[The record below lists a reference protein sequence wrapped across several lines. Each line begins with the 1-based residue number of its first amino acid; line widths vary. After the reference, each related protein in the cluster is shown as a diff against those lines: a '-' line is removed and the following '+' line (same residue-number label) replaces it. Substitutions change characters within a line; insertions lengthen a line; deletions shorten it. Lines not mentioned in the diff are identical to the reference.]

1 MIWTHFLLSHT
12 MVSSHTYTQY
22 VLVCLCASFLSSLE
36 FFSSCF
42 DIATFVRFLLCNSNK
57 ILVIQEIF
65 RWYYKHLMYSLDTI
79 SHNCVVR
86 TPHIYKW
93 FSYTQRASYMFVYLF
108 SCLRLYYNH
117 QCLFWILQKCMNV
130 LLYLLVFMCLSWE
143 QLLKHYLISVMV
155 CFNNYFTYYPKM
167 FEKIQSWW
175 DVHVLETKYYL
186 KVYKVIWIVFKI
198 VRNKQ
203 NDSTFYSYWRLR
215 KNQEYYDW
223 VICQKYKNCKCFWSE
238 CLCEVMSCL
247 IEAKMHIWYNW

>member
-1 MIWTHFLLSHT
+1 MDPLLIITYNGFFAYIHT
-12 MVSSHTYTQY
+12 ICIGMPVCFVSFFSR
-22 VLVCLCASFLSSLE
+22 V
-36 FFSSCF
+36 FSSCF

-65 RWYYKHLMYSLDTI
+65 RWYYKHLIYSLDTI

-143 QLLKHYLISVMV
+143 QLLKYYLISVRV
-155 CFNNYFTYYPKM
+155 CFNNYFTYYPKNV
-167 FEKIQSWW
+167 W
-175 DVHVLETKYYL
+175 ET
-186 KVYKVIWIVFKI
+186 
-198 VRNKQ
+198 
-203 NDSTFYSYWRLR
+203 
-215 KNQEYYDW
+215 
-223 VICQKYKNCKCFWSE
+223 
-238 CLCEVMSCL
+238 
-247 IEAKMHIWYNW
+247 